1 MSKEQMSVVED
12 GVFNTNQLLTKREV
26 IEEILESVSAELWSG
41 DDKLVETTATL
52 VGLDIA
58 GHSDGHG
65 LFWKKVS
72 RPT

>member
-1 MSKEQMSVVED
+1 MSKQQMSLFED
-12 GVFNTNQLLTKREV
+12 SFFNTNQLLTRREV
-26 IEEILESVSAELWSG
+26 IEEILESVSEELWSG
-41 DDKLVETTATL
+41 DDELVLEVAKL

-72 RPT
+72 SPT

>member
-1 MSKEQMSVVED
+1 MSKQQMSLFED
-12 GVFNTNQLLTKREV
+12 GFFNTNQLLTRREV
-26 IEEILESVSAELWSG
+26 IEEIVRTVEDQLWSS
-41 DDKLVETTATL
+41 DDELILETAKL